1 MAYKL
6 QKISELANKTAQA
19 VMRDANGW
27 MRYLD
32 TASRLY
38 KYPFDEQLLIYAQR
52 PDATACAS
60 MELWNGTMRRWIK
73 PGSKGI
79 AIIRKDRR
87 GKPGLE
93 YVYDYADTR
102 PVRGAREPYLWQM
115 RKEHHPAVLAA
126 LEQRYGPAAK
136 GDIGDQ
142 IMELA
147 RHAVDEVY
155 HDRLSDLA
163 YDTKDSLL
171 EELDELNLEVRFR
184 RLLATSVQY
193 TLLTRCGLDPL
204 DYLDDEDFDG
214 ISEFS
219 TPTVLHHLGNAA
231 SAVSMEALMEIG
243 TAIRQYEQTQA
254 KNNQKISEKPL
265 AKKPQTGYTTTRGQ
279 FNTVKRESAERSD
292 TDGGS
297 DLHEGGRLLA
307 ARSGDGRRGRTGG
320 NAAGQVRNAAG
331 GLSEGASQRDIHL
344 HASDGQAD
352 RSPSGDRP
360 AGAGAGGQHRE
371 GPDEKPGRKRGIES
385 QGSDGVGTGG
395 ERLHPSGGGNGAGGD
410 RLQVNQEQREAA
422 GEQPAASA
430 SPEPEAK
437 TKEAPAPELARFSLF
452 PTVEEQVEAIAEAQA
467 EEKRQT
473 EIDASSVHSVSDAVV
488 DRILTSGG
496 NSRHSI
502 ERIVA
507 FFQKNPSNEDAAAF
521 LEKEYGVG
529 GKGLTVARTKYAM
542 WFDEKG
548 IHVCPGNNT
557 YGTVSTHLP
566 WAAAAIR
573 ISRLLK
579 DGMFAS
585 QEKIDTA
592 RENELDS
599 LANRLTNLR
608 ANFSDAA
615 KEKDYLHTVSEAY
628 GGSRSGESAL
638 RVRELLREPES
649 RRRVLSELRAFAS
662 FYVTDRTLLT
672 SRPATSLPELTRQIA
687 DLDKPITEFKAA
699 IDGFAPA
706 KATFI
711 TEDEID
717 QFLMGAFSFEGS
729 RIRVYSYFMQGHDA
743 KECAAFLR
751 HECGDAGHT
760 SEKLT
765 TWSDGKGIKFTRF
778 AEDSGADGYD
788 TVHLNWNQAQKRI
801 RDLIEKG
808 RYLTRQERES
818 LPEHDMTHLAQ
829 MLYHFFSHVPDCQHR
844 PFADGADAAEAAKQ
858 IIPLL
863 ETPEIASKLFDTM
876 LSDFATISPDAE
888 GYTGMM
894 FAMRDMG
901 AFVRGDSPL
910 FTPLPESALQ
920 AEREVKERN
929 RKKGQPAQEA
939 AVTDTPGEASGE
951 LAAVA
956 RALASKRKPEAEAQ
970 GDGQFSLFSSGQTAE
985 AEPQEQREISDMDLD
1000 HFLIEDL
1007 GDPERKQRLYAL
1019 FTEGW
1024 SDAIIVRKLEQEYSR
1039 SRHGNLEGGFCT
1051 LADGTRGYAYFAK
1064 ELRISPRPEGKMRHV
1079 SFEEMA
1085 AHIRQLIQENRY
1097 LSPEELERYQKEH
1110 TALEP
1115 EAPKAEAEKKYRLG
1129 YGHLGN
1135 GLTVW
1140 NSMEM
1145 EDGDYKIIAHIAPDR
1160 TVTFYADDLPEEIKR
1175 EIQHTAA
1182 TSDARISATQDA
1194 PVFSTPPQ
1202 VPELEQET
1210 SRSPWWD
1217 EYTALKANYPNHLVL
1232 YQVGDFFE
1240 LFGEDAKNAAAVL
1253 GLELTTRPIGG
1264 VGRVEM
1270 CGLPAH
1276 ALEQNVERL
1285 RGQYDVAVST
1295 FDEKTGAYQA
1305 RTLAA
1310 LDSDTVPYNFEFEYR
1325 QLSRL
1330 KSDCDYF
1337 LGAGGRHEGHLS
1349 EGGSITKQI
1358 ARMRE
1363 LYGLL
1368 PEKPEWLTAEDI
1380 DRYEA
1385 EMTGAEPGKQAAEQN
1400 EAPAPAGEA
1409 TAAVQSSTHE
1419 ITVMAEEVT
1428 LFARLMSNEGI
1439 TPGRIDHENG
1449 DVTFSVAESEKDT
1462 AERLI
1467 TTLRKRISRAVAAA
1481 SKPKK
1486 ARRTRPEINYS
1497 AFEKLFPEIISGEYR
1512 SMRLQAGQSFM
1523 PLHVEW
1529 IADDVVALG
1538 HTYQQNGDTM
1548 NDPEMTFRVDREKGT
1563 LEALTFQQDGGIP
1576 IYQEVYPEPGKW
1588 IPKLR
1593 SDLNTFAAQWM
1604 KNITAQKY
1612 IKEKAV
1618 SERDGEDVEV
1628 FFSPEGAPL
1637 TAYDILMRESDTI
1650 IAQLLNDES
1659 YANARRDSDEQNS
1672 RDECLSAISR
1682 IVAPMVETNI
1692 QFYKVYFDAPLA
1704 AQQFRD
1710 YLFETTYQ
1718 QDMAAEQVPVSSVT
1732 LYREALSL
1740 LVGAVRGSSFYDYLR
1755 DQETDYD
1762 SARDEL
1768 DAEITTMM
1776 EEIKEENPALYEAY
1790 HTRPKFR
1797 EWLVEDIL
1805 EQTYQDVTTD
1815 ARDAVQRYAGTPDAP
1830 AWIQEDA
1837 PAQPEQDTREEAA
1850 PEEIAETRDPLIPAY
1865 QEGDTVYIRDRAF
1878 VVKKVEESSVLL
1890 QDQSHTLPIYERYG
1904 KEAFARELS
1913 KDSRNNDIA
1922 PFLSANLPD
1931 VNPILREALIGD
1943 GGLLE
1948 LRDKAVIAGYIQAGE
1963 DNLEIA
1969 QRLANTYEGIV
1980 GTVTLWTGNQADYS
1994 ANSSGF
2000 EVHIHDDRDSTVS
2013 MTWNLIAPI
2022 LRTLYQQELDG
2033 FLHEPPAEGH
2043 LQGQAEAGTNTP
2055 QVPEAG
2061 PEPTGAGAPEN
2072 AEIVWHTPGG
2082 KEYRAGDTVEY
2093 FVDGMPC
2100 QIIIDSIGRDYVY
2113 YTFPDLPQAPAE
2125 MFRDKFERFLDDG
2138 SHFIVHEASEHPQ
2151 QAPAE
2156 PSLAPN
2162 VDEYINLKAQYPDK
2176 LVGVQVGDYMLFYG
2190 KDAEEAAPA
2199 LGRDV
2204 LTREIPGLGE
2214 TGVTGYNGAW
2224 QAALK
2229 KLLEHGKSVVLARP
2243 DLQRGPDAP
2252 YEIIKE
2258 RDISEYIPLGKELD
2272 IDGRR
2277 MKVDSIDYANG
2288 KVSLMDMELTMEYR
2302 YPVFREEPVAFVREY
2317 VEEAEQREF
2326 EQAARVEEIAEA
2338 GPPPEQAPDHDIP
2351 VGTVLT
2357 VNGHRMKIDSVDTA
2371 RDEVMLLDL
2380 DARGGPPMFSVKS
2393 GDTVRGLLAEAPA
2406 TDAPAPPEGQH
2417 HAGADELEEA
2427 KRLIEDFCDAE
2438 YGGGVDFSDLKHIGI
2453 AYTNTEDEQH
2463 EIQVEVNLLD
2473 FSVTQTLDGQFVE
2486 QRRYK
2491 TLRELID
2498 NELAVLSF
2506 DDLVYVEGEPEEL
2519 LASALKAAQKPEPA
2533 PEPERVEIDGGRI
2546 TKPPTPKTPMTS
2558 KVVGR
2563 VNAGAFDVIFE
2574 ELHFGPELHNFHITD
2589 EDLGAG
2595 GQKTKYQNNVAAIRT
2610 LKQIEADGRLATPE
2624 EQEILSRYVGWGSL
2638 APAFDERNS
2647 AWAKEYAE
2655 LQSLLT
2661 PEEYAAA
2668 RATTLNAHYT
2678 SPRVIKAIYDAVERM
2693 GFQPGNVL
2701 EPSCG
2706 IGNFFGLLP
2715 ETLSGA
2721 NLYGVELDG
2730 LTGRIARQLYQKANI
2745 TVNGF
2750 ENTDHPDD
2758 FFDLAVG
2765 NVPFGSYK
2773 VHDRR
2778 YDRHN
2783 LQIHDYFLMKTLD
2796 KLRPGGIMA
2805 VITSKGTMDKKN
2817 SKVREALAQKANLLG
2832 AIRLPNNAFKANAG
2846 TEVTSDI
2853 LFFQKRATV
2862 PEKLPEWVES
2872 GLTTDGVPLNQY
2884 YLQHPE
2890 MVLGT
2895 MALGKSMYGNDTE
2908 TACYPVEGADLAE
2921 QLAGAVA
2928 HIDPPDRELL
2938 DMDVPEQEDGTAV
2951 ESIPADPNVRNF
2963 SYTVSK
2969 GNIYFRENSRMV
2981 PVELGKVPTARVK
2994 GMIGIRDSTRKLIDL
3009 QLKGASDAE
3018 IKAEQANLNRLYDAY
3033 TKKYGILNSAGN
3045 RLAFNQDS
3053 SYPLLC
3059 SLEVLDDEGNFK
3071 QKADMFTKR
3080 TIQHHEAVTSVDT
3093 AAEALAVSIGERA
3106 CVDLGFMASLM
3117 GGGDKIPQIVKDLK
3131 GVIFKDPDTGPFDID
3146 GDAVSWYKGWQTAD
3160 EYLSGDVRAK
3170 LAKARTAAEEYPEF
3184 AVNAE
3189 ALEQVQPKDLTA
3201 AEISVRIGAPWVK
3214 PEYYR
3219 EFIFELLQVPEYLR
3233 DGKIDVFYNKVTG
3246 EWNVKG
3252 KSEDKRDNPRIRAT
3266 YGTKRRS
3273 AYVIF
3278 ENLLNQRDT
3287 RVYDEDAEGKR
3298 TLNARQTTIAQ
3309 QKAEAIDQAFRDWIF
3324 KDPERRAD
3332 LCATYNRIF
3341 NSKRPREY
3349 NGDHIAFAGM
3359 NPEYKLEPH
3368 QRNAVARMLYGGN
3381 SLLAH
3386 CVGAG
3391 KTFEMTAAA
3400 MEGKRLGLCQK
3411 SLFVVPNHLT
3421 EQWGS
3426 DFLTLYPGAK
3436 VLVATKKD
3444 FQPKNRKK
3452 FCARIATGDYD
3463 AVIIGHSQF
3472 EKIPLS
3478 PERQAQVIEDQI
3490 SEIMDA
3496 IREAKAQKEE
3506 NWSIKQMEG
3515 TRKDLEAK
3523 LKKLTDKKKD
3533 DTVTFE
3539 ELGIDRLFVD
3549 EAHYYKNLFLHTKM
3563 RNVAG
3568 ISQTEAQKSSDMFGK
3583 CRYLDELT
3591 GGRGVTFATGTPVSN
3606 SMVELYTM
3614 MRYLQFDMLE
3624 EAGLSHFD
3632 DWAAMFGEKVS
3643 AVELKPEG
3651 TGFRSKTRFARFYN
3665 LPELMNLWKEAADIQ
3680 TAEMLNLP
3688 VPEAEYI
3695 TVTTEP
3701 SAAQKEMVQSLA
3713 KRAEA
3718 VRNGM
3723 VKPNEDNMLKITSD
3737 GRKLALDQRIMNPL
3751 LGDDPNSKVN
3761 ACVKNILTEWHNS
3774 MDIRG
3779 TQLVFCDLS
3788 TPKGRSESKKPRKSI
3803 VKKIIEKVMGENPDE
3818 VEEDAEGVKLE
3829 LSVYS
3834 DIREKLIAKG
3844 VPAEEIAFIHDAHT
3858 EAQKAELFAKVRS
3871 GQVRVLLGS
3880 TQKMGAG
3887 TNVQKW
3893 LVASHDLDCPWR
3905 PADLEQRAGRIVRR
3919 GNKNKKVRIYRY
3931 VTKGTFDAYNWGLVE
3946 NKQKFIGQIM
3956 TGKSPARSIEDVDA
3970 TALSYAEVKMLAT
3983 GDPRIKEKMELDI
3996 EVAKLKML
4004 KANHMAQKY
4013 EMEDMVIKHY
4023 PQKMAEARM
4032 FIRALTEDMQIR
4044 DMHPVRDDAFSMTV
4058 CGKTYSER
4066 KAAGE
4071 AILAACKSM
4080 TDPDKPLDLGQFRGF
4095 PMQVQLKGEKFIVSM
4110 KQNLTYTAELADE
4123 PLGNV
4128 IRISNALE
4136 KIADN
4141 LENQKR
4147 SLVTLEGNLENA
4159 KEEASRPFPQEEE
4172 LATKSARL
4180 SELNAELDNDGK
4192 ERDQGNDAEPE
4203 QEDGE
4208 VPPRAN
4214 PVPPIAEGDKPS
4226 IRAALRSYTPPAPV
4240 AAGAERIHYRGEA
4253 L

>member
-1 MAYKL
+1 M
-6 QKISELANKTAQA
+6 
-19 VMRDANGW
+19 
-27 MRYLD
+27 
-32 TASRLY
+32 
-38 KYPFDEQLLIYAQR
+38 
-52 PDATACAS
+52 
-60 MELWNGTMRRWIK
+60 
-73 PGSKGI
+73 
-79 AIIRKDRR
+79 
-87 GKPGLE
+87 
-93 YVYDYADTR
+93 
-102 PVRGAREPYLWQM
+102 
-115 RKEHHPAVLAA
+115 
-126 LEQRYGPAAK
+126 
-136 GDIGDQ
+136 
-142 IMELA
+142 
-147 RHAVDEVY
+147 
-155 HDRLSDLA
+155 
-163 YDTKDSLL
+163 
-171 EELDELNLEVRFR
+171 
-184 RLLATSVQY
+184 
-193 TLLTRCGLDPL
+193 
-204 DYLDDEDFDG
+204 
-214 ISEFS
+214 
-219 TPTVLHHLGNAA
+219 
-231 SAVSMEALMEIG
+231 
-243 TAIRQYEQTQA
+243 
-254 KNNQKISEKPL
+254 
-265 AKKPQTGYTTTRGQ
+265 
-279 FNTVKRESAERSD
+279 
-292 TDGGS
+292 
-297 DLHEGGRLLA
+297 
-307 ARSGDGRRGRTGG
+307 
-320 NAAGQVRNAAG
+320 
-331 GLSEGASQRDIHL
+331 
-344 HASDGQAD
+344 
-352 RSPSGDRP
+352 
-360 AGAGAGGQHRE
+360 
-371 GPDEKPGRKRGIES
+371 
-385 QGSDGVGTGG
+385 
-395 ERLHPSGGGNGAGGD
+395 
-410 RLQVNQEQREAA
+410 
-422 GEQPAASA
+422 
-430 SPEPEAK
+430 
-437 TKEAPAPELARFSLF
+437 
-452 PTVEEQVEAIAEAQA
+452 EAIAEAQA

-473 EIDASSVHSVSDAVV
+473 EIDASIIHRVPDVVV

-507 FFQKNPSNEDAAAF
+507 FFQKSPSSEDAAAF

-529 GKGLTVARTKYAM
+529 GKGLTVAKTKYAM

-548 IHVCPGNNT
+548 VHICPGNNT
-557 YGTVSTHLP
+557 YGAIFTHLP
-566 WAAAAIR
+566 WAVVGIR
-573 ISRLLK
+573 ISQLLK

-592 RENELDS
+592 QENELDS
-599 LANRLTNLR
+599 LANRLADLCVE
-608 ANFSDAA
+608 FSDEA

-628 GGSRSGESAL
+628 RGSRSEESVL
-638 RVRELLREPES
+638 RIKELLREPES
-649 RRRVLSELRAFAS
+649 RRRVLSELRAFS
-662 FYVTDRTLLT
+662 NSYVTDRSLLRH
-672 SRPATSLPELTRQIA
+672 RPAISLPALIRQTA
-687 DLDKPITEFKAA
+687 DLDKPVTEFKAV
-699 IDGFAPA
+699 DGFAPA

-717 QFLMGAFSFEGS
+717 QFLMGAFSLEGG

-751 HECGDAGHT
+751 HECGDMGRT
-760 SEKLT
+760 SEKLK
-765 TWSDGKGIKFTRF
+765 TWSDTKGIKFTRLH
-778 AEDSGADGYD
+778 EDSGADGYD
-788 TVHLNWNQAQKRI
+788 TVYLNWNQAQKRI
-801 RDLIEKG
+801 RDLIEKD

-818 LPEHDMTHLAQ
+818 LPEHDKNHLAR
-829 MLYHFFSHVPDCQHR
+829 MLYHFFSHVPDCKHL
-844 PFADGADAAEAAKQ
+844 PFANGADLAAAAKQ
-858 IIPLL
+858 ILPLL
-863 ETPEIASKLFDTM
+863 EVPEAAAKLFDTM
-876 LSDFATISPDAE
+876 LSDFSAISPDAD

-910 FTPLPESALQ
+910 FSPLPESALQ

-929 RKKGQPAQEA
+929 RKKDQTPEQG
-939 AVTDTPGEASGE
+939 AVTDAPEPPGEASSD

-956 RALASKRKPEAEAQ
+956 RALASKRKPEATVARALASKRKPEATVR
-970 GDGQFSLFSSGQTAE
+970 GDGQFSLFSSGQM
-985 AEPQEQREISDMDLD
+985 AEPQEQREITDMDLD

-1024 SDAIIVRKLEQEYSR
+1024 SDAIIVRKLEQEYSW
-1039 SRHGNLEGGFCT
+1039 SRHGNVEGGFCT
-1051 LADGTRGYAYFAK
+1051 LSDGTRGYAYFAK

-1085 AHIRQLIQENRY
+1085 AHIRQLIQEGRY
-1097 LSPEELERYQKEH
+1097 LSPEELERYQKDH
-1110 TALEP
+1110 AAPEP
-1115 EAPKAEAEKKYRLG
+1115 E
-1129 YGHLGN
+1129 
-1135 GLTVW
+1135 
-1140 NSMEM
+1140 
-1145 EDGDYKIIAHIAPDR
+1145 
-1160 TVTFYADDLPEEIKR
+1160 
-1175 EIQHTAA
+1175 
-1182 TSDARISATQDA
+1182 A

-1202 VPELEQET
+1202 APEQEQET

-1217 EYTALKANYPNHLVL
+1217 EYSTVKESHPNHLIL

-1240 LFGEDAKNAAAVL
+1240 LFGEDAKTAAAVL
-1253 GLELTTRPIGG
+1253 GLTLTNRPVGG

-1270 CGLPAH
+1270 CGFPIH
-1276 ALEQNVERL
+1276 ALEQNVEKL
-1285 RGQYDVAVST
+1285 RGQYDVAVSAVDT
-1295 FDEKTGAYQA
+1295 KTGAYQT
-1305 RTLAA
+1305 RTMAA
-1310 LDSDTVPYNFEFEYR
+1310 LDGGTVPYNFEFEYR

-1337 LGAGGRHEGHLS
+1337 LGAGGRHERHLS
-1349 EGGSITKQI
+1349 EGGSIAAQI
-1358 ARMRE
+1358 AKMRE

-1385 EMTGAEPGKQAAEQN
+1385 QMTGAEPEKQAVEQH
-1400 EAPAPAGEA
+1400 EAPAPAKEA
-1409 TAAVQSSTHE
+1409 VAAVQNPNYE
-1419 ITVMAEEVT
+1419 ITVTSAEA
-1428 LFARLMSNEGI
+1428 LILARPMSQAGI
-1439 TPGRIDHENG
+1439 TANRTVQENG
-1449 DVTFSVAESEKDT
+1449 DVTFSVPESEKDVL
-1462 AERLI
+1462 ERLI
-1467 TTLRKRISRAVAAA
+1467 TKIRKDISRAAEAV

-1486 ARRTRPEINYS
+1486 ARRTRPEINYR

-1512 SMRLQAGQSFM
+1512 SMHLQAGPSYM
-1523 PLHVEW
+1523 PLHVQW
-1529 IADDVVALG
+1529 IADDAVAVS

-1548 NDPEMTFRVDREKGT
+1548 YDPEMTFRVDREKGT
-1563 LEALTFQQDGGIP
+1563 LEALTFRQDSGIP
-1576 IYQEVYPEPGKW
+1576 LYQEVYPEPGKW

-1593 SDLNTFAAQWM
+1593 NDLNTFAAQWM
-1604 KNITAQKY
+1604 KNITAQKF
-1612 IKEKAV
+1612 IREQAV
-1618 SERDGEDVEV
+1618 SVRDGEDVEV
-1628 FFSPEGAPL
+1628 FFSPEGAPFA
-1637 TAYDILMRESDTI
+1637 AYDILMREADTI
-1650 IAQLLNDES
+1650 TAQLLNDES
-1659 YANARRDSDEQNS
+1659 YANARMNSDEQNS
-1672 RDECLSAISR
+1672 RDECNIAINR
-1682 IVAPMVETNI
+1682 IAVSMLKTNP
-1692 QFYKVYFDAPLA
+1692 QFYRAYFDSLEAVHR
-1704 AQQFRD
+1704 FRN

-1718 QDMAAEQVPVSSVT
+1718 QNLATEQAPVSSVT
-1732 LYREALSL
+1732 LYREALAL

-1755 DQETDYD
+1755 DRETDYH
-1762 SARDEL
+1762 SAKDEL
-1768 DAEITTMM
+1768 DAEITAMM
-1776 EEIKEENPALYEAY
+1776 DEVKEGNPALYEAY
-1790 HTRPKFR
+1790 HALPKFR

-1805 EQTYQDVTTD
+1805 EQTYQDYITD
-1815 ARDAVQRYAGTPDAP
+1815 PRDAVQRYADTPDAP
-1830 AWIQEDA
+1830 AWIREDA
-1837 PAQPEQDTREEAA
+1837 PAQTEQDAHETAPPKEKAEA
-1850 PEEIAETRDPLIPAY
+1850 RDPLAPAY

-1878 VVKKVEESSVLL
+1878 IVKKVEKSSVLL
-1890 QDQSHTLPIYERYG
+1890 QDQSHSLPIYERYG
-1904 KEAFARELS
+1904 KEPFARELLE
-1913 KDSRNNDIA
+1913 DDRNSNIT
-1922 PFLSANLPD
+1922 PFLSAYLPD
-1931 VNPILREALIGD
+1931 IDPVLRETLTGD

-1948 LRDKAVIAGYIQAGE
+1948 LWDKAMIAGYIQAGE
-1963 DNLEIA
+1963 NNLEIA
-1969 QRLANTYEGIV
+1969 QRLADTYKGVV
-1980 GTVTLWTGNQADYS
+1980 GTVVLWTGNQADYS
-1994 ANSSGF
+1994 ADSSGF
-2000 EVHIHDDRDSTVS
+2000 EVHIHDGQDSKIS
-2013 MTWNLIAPI
+2013 MPWHLIAPI
-2022 LRTLYQQELDG
+2022 LRALYQQELDG

-2043 LQGQAEAGTNTP
+2043 SREQAEASTEIP
-2055 QVPEAG
+2055 QVPETVA
-2061 PEPTGAGAPEN
+2061 EPTGADAPGN
-2072 AEIVWHTPGG
+2072 AETVWHTPGG
-2082 KEYRAGDTVEY
+2082 KEYRAGDTVEHII
-2093 FVDGMPC
+2093 DGTPN
-2100 QIIIDSIGRDYVY
+2100 QIVIDSIGEDYIY
-2113 YTFPDLPQAPAE
+2113 YTFPDLAQAPTE
-2125 MFRDKFERFLDDG
+2125 MFRDKFEKLLDDG
-2138 SHFIVHEASEHPQ
+2138 SHAVVRKASKHAH
-2151 QAPAE
+2151 QASTE

-2162 VDEYINLKAQYPDK
+2162 VSEYLNLKAQHPDK
-2176 LVGVQVGDYMLFYG
+2176 LVGVQMGQYMMFYG
-2190 KDAEEAAPA
+2190 KDAEEASAA
-2199 LGRDV
+2199 LGRNI
-2204 LTREIPGLGE
+2204 LTRDIPGLGE
-2214 TGVTGYNGAW
+2214 TSVTGYNGAW

-2243 DLQRGPDAP
+2243 DPQRGPDAP

-2258 RDISEYIPLGKELD
+2258 RDISKYIPLGKELT

-2277 MKVDSIDYANG
+2277 MKVDSIDYASD
-2288 KVSLMDMELTMEYR
+2288 KVSLMDVELTMEHR
-2302 YPVFREEPVAFVREY
+2302 QPVFHEESVIVVREY
-2317 VEEAEQREF
+2317 VEEAERREF
-2326 EQAARVEEIAEA
+2326 EQAAHVEEI
-2338 GPPPEQAPDHDIP
+2338 
-2351 VGTVLT
+2351 V
-2357 VNGHRMKIDSVDTA
+2357 
-2371 RDEVMLLDL
+2371 
-2380 DARGGPPMFSVKS
+2380 
-2393 GDTVRGLLAEAPA
+2393 EAPA
-2406 TDAPAPPEGQH
+2406 ADEPVPPESQR
-2417 HAGADELEEA
+2417 HAGADELDEA
-2427 KRLIEDFCDAE
+2427 KRLIEDFCDVE
-2438 YGGGVDFSDLKHIGI
+2438 YDGGVDFSDLEHIGI
-2453 AYTNTEDEQH
+2453 AYTSTEDEKH

-2473 FSVTQTLDGQFVE
+2473 FSVTQMLDDQLVE

-2498 NELAVLSF
+2498 NELSALAF
-2506 DDLVYVEGEPEEL
+2506 DDLIHVEGEPEQL
-2519 LASALKAAQKPEPA
+2519 LASALRAAQKPGPA

-2546 TKPPTPKTPMTS
+2546 AEPPAPKTPITS

-2574 ELHFGPELHNFHITD
+2574 ELHVGPELHNFHITD
-2589 EDLGAG
+2589 EGLGTG
-2595 GQKTKYQNNVAAIRT
+2595 GQKTKYQNNAAATRT

-2638 APAFDERNS
+2638 PQAFDENNK
-2647 AWAKEYAE
+2647 AWAKESEE

-2661 PEEYAAA
+2661 PDEYAAA

-2678 SPRVIKAIYDAVERM
+2678 SPRVIKAIYDAVQRM

-2715 ETLSGA
+2715 ENLSGA
-2721 NLYGVELDG
+2721 NLYGVELDS

-2745 TVNGF
+2745 TVDGF

-2778 YDRHN
+2778 YNRHN

-2817 SKVREALAQKANLLG
+2817 SKAREALAQKANLLG
-2832 AIRLPNNAFKANAG
+2832 AIRLPNNTFKANAG

-2862 PEKLPEWVES
+2862 PEKMPEWVES
-2872 GLTTDGVPLNQY
+2872 GLTADGVPLNQY

-2895 MALGKSMYGNDTE
+2895 MALGKSLYGNDTE
-2908 TACYPVEGADLAE
+2908 TACYPIEGADLAE

-2928 HIDPPDRELL
+2928 HIAPPDQALL
-2938 DMDVPEQEDGTAV
+2938 DMDAPEQEDGKAV

-2969 GNIYFRENSRMV
+2969 GKIYFRENSRMA

-2994 GMIGIRDSTRKLIDL
+2994 GMIGIRDSARKLIDL

-3018 IKAEQANLNRLYDAY
+3018 IKEEQASLNRLYDAY

-3071 QKADMFTKR
+3071 QKADVFTKR

-3093 AAEALAVSIGERA
+3093 AVEALAVSIGERA

-3117 GGGDKIPQIVKDLK
+3117 DGGEKIPQIVEDLK
-3131 GVIFKDPDTGPFDID
+3131 GVIFKDPATGPFDMEAGGTD
-3146 GDAVSWYKGWQTAD
+3146 WYKGWQTAD
-3160 EYLSGDVRAK
+3160 EYLSGDVRMK
-3170 LAKARTAAEEYPEF
+3170 LAKARAAAEKYPEF

-3219 EFIFELLQVPEYLR
+3219 EFIFELLQTPEYLR
-3233 DGKIDVFYNKVTG
+3233 DGKIDVFYNKITG
-3246 EWNVKG
+3246 KWNVKG
-3252 KSEDKRDNPRIRAT
+3252 KSEDRRDNARIRAT
-3266 YGTKRRS
+3266 YGTKRRN

-3287 RVYDEDAEGKR
+3287 QIYDEDAEGKR
-3298 TLNARQTTIAQ
+3298 ILNSKHTTIAQ

-3332 LCATYNRIF
+3332 LCATYNRLF

-3349 NGDHIAFAGM
+3349 DGGHITFAGM

-3400 MEGKRLGLCQK
+3400 MESKRLGHCQK

-3444 FQPKNRKK
+3444 FKPKNRKK

-3472 EKIPLS
+3472 EMIPLS

-3490 SEIMDA
+3490 GEIMDA
-3496 IREAKAQKEE
+3496 IAEAKAQKEE
-3506 NWSIKQMEG
+3506 NWTIKQMEG

-3568 ISQTEAQKSSDMFGK
+3568 IAQTEAQKSSDMFGK

-3651 TGFRSKTRFARFYN
+3651 TGFRSKTRFSRFNN
-3665 LPELMNLWKEAADIQ
+3665 LPELMNLWKEAADIK
-3680 TAEMLNLP
+3680 TAEMLKLP

-3713 KRAEA
+3713 ERAEA
-3718 VRNGM
+3718 VRNGD
-3723 VKPNEDNMLKITSD
+3723 VKPNVDNMLKITSD

-3761 ACVKNILTEWHNS
+3761 ACVKNVFEIWQESTPTK
-3774 MDIRG
+3774 G
-3779 TQLVFCDLS
+3779 AQLVFCDLS
-3788 TPKGRSESKKPRKSI
+3788 TPKGRSESKKSRKGKTM
-3803 VKKIIEKVMGENPDE
+3803 VKKVIEMVMGQNPDE

-3829 LSVYS
+3829 MGVYD
-3834 DIREKLIAKG
+3834 DIRAKLIAKG

-3858 EAQKAELFAKVRS
+3858 EAQKVELFAKVRS

-3887 TNVQKW
+3887 TNVQKR

-3919 GNKNKKVRIYRY
+3919 GNNNKKVKIFRY

-3956 TGKSPARSIEDVDA
+3956 SGKSPARSIEDVDA

-3996 EVAKLKML
+3996 QVAKLKML

-4058 CGKTYSER
+4058 CGKTYTER

-4080 TDPDKPLDLGQFRGF
+4080 TEPDKPLDLGQFRGF
-4095 PMQVQLKGEKFIVSM
+4095 PMRVQLKGEKFIVSM
-4110 KQNLTYTAELADE
+4110 KQNLTYTAESADE

-4128 IRISNALE
+4128 IRINNALE
-4136 KIADN
+4136 KIAES
-4141 LENQKR
+4141 LEGQKR
-4147 SLVTLEGNLENA
+4147 GLTTLEGNLANA
-4159 KEEASRPFPQEEE
+4159 KEEAARPFPQEEE
-4172 LATKSARL
+4172 LAKKSARL

-4192 ERDQGNDAEPE
+4192 ERDQGNAAEPG
-4203 QEDGE
+4203 QEDGGT
-4208 VPPRAN
+4208 PPQVN
-4214 PVPPIAEGDKPS
+4214 SVPPITEGDKPS
-4226 IRAALRSYTPPAPV
+4226 IRAALKSYTPPAPA
-4240 AAGAERIHYRGEA
+4240 AAGTEKSHHRGA
-4253 L
+4253 VL

>member
-6 QKISELANKTAQA
+6 QKISELANQTAQA
-19 VMRDANGW
+19 VTRDASGW

-52 PDATACAS
+52 PDATACAT

-79 AIIRKDRR
+79 AIIRKDKR

-115 RKEHHPAVLAA
+115 REEHHPAVLAA

-155 HDRLSDLA
+155 RDRLSDLA
-163 YDTKDSLL
+163 YDTRDSLL

-184 RLLATSVQY
+184 GLMTASVQY
-193 TLLTRCGLDPL
+193 TLLTRCGLAPL
-204 DYLDDEDFDG
+204 DYLDAEDFAG

-219 TPTVLHHLGNAA
+219 TPAVLHHLGNAA

-243 TAIRQYEQTQA
+243 AAIRQYEREHG

-265 AKKPQTGYTTTRGQ
+265 AKEARTGYTTTREE

-292 TDGGS
+292 TDGGT
-297 DLHEGGRLLA
+297 DLHEGGRLPG
-307 ARSGDGRRGRTGG
+307 ARSGDGRGGRTGG
-320 NAAGQVRNAAG
+320 NAAGQVRDAAG
-331 GLSEGASQRDIHL
+331 GLSEGASQRDVHL

-352 RSPSGDRP
+352 QSSAGDQQT
-360 AGAGAGGQHRE
+360 GAGAGGQHRE
-371 GPDEKPGRKRGIES
+371 GSDEKPGRERGVEG
-385 QGSDGVGTGG
+385 QGSDGVGAGG
-395 ERLHPSGGGNGAGGD
+395 EQLHPSGGGNGAGGD
-410 RLQVNQEQREAA
+410 RLQVNQEQQEAA

-437 TKEAPAPELARFSLF
+437 EAPAPELARFHLF

-467 EEKRQT
+467 EEKRQA
-473 EIDASSVHSVSDAVV
+473 EIDPSSIHSVSDTVV

-507 FFQKNPSNEDAAAF
+507 FFQKNPRNEDAAAF

-542 WFDEKG
+542 WFDERG
-548 IHVCPGNNT
+548 VHICPGSNT
-557 YGTVSTHLP
+557 YGTIFVHLP
-566 WAAAAIR
+566 WAAAAVR
-573 ISRLLK
+573 ISQLLK

-592 RENELDS
+592 RENELGS
-599 LANRLTNLR
+599 LANSLANLR
-608 ANFSDAA
+608 MEFSDEA

-628 GGSRSGESAL
+628 GGSRSEESAL
-638 RVRELLREPES
+638 RIRELLREPES

-662 FYVTDRTLLT
+662 FYVTDRTLLR
-672 SRPATSLPELTRQIA
+672 SRPAVSLPELTRQIA
-687 DLDKPITEFKAA
+687 DLDKPVTEFKAA

-729 RIRVYSYFMQGHDA
+729 KIRVYSYFMQGHDA

-778 AEDSGADGYD
+778 DEDSGADGYD
-788 TVHLNWNQAQKRI
+788 TVHLNWNQAQKRV
-801 RDLIEKG
+801 RDLIEKD
-808 RYLTRQERES
+808 RYLTRKERES
-818 LPEHDMTHLAQ
+818 LPEHDKKYLAQ
-829 MLYHFFSHVPDCQHR
+829 MIYHFFSHVPDCQHR

-858 IIPLL
+858 ILPLL
-863 ETPEIASKLFDTM
+863 EAPEIATKLFDTM
-876 LSDFATISPDAE
+876 LGDFAAISPDAE

-901 AFVRGDSPL
+901 AFVRGDSPM
-910 FTPLPESALQ
+910 FSPLPESALQ

-929 RKKGQPAQEA
+929 RKKDHATEKG
-939 AVTDTPGEASGE
+939 AVTDAPETPGETSGD

-956 RALASKRKPEAEAQ
+956 RALASKRKPEAGEQ
-970 GDGQFSLFSSGQTAE
+970 GDGQFSLFSSGQA

-1007 GDPERKQRLYAL
+1007 GDPDRKRRLYAL

-1024 SDAIIVRKLEQEYSR
+1024 SDAIIVRKLEQEYSW
-1039 SRHGNLEGGFCT
+1039 SRHGNVEGGFCT

-1085 AHIRQLIQENRY
+1085 AHIRQLIQEDRY
-1097 LSPEELERYQKEH
+1097 LSPEELERYKKEH
-1110 TALEP
+1110 TAPEP
-1115 EAPKAEAEKKYRLG
+1115 EEPKAEPEKKYSLG

-1145 EDGDYKIIAHIAPDR
+1145 EDGDYKTIAHIAPDR
-1160 TVTFYADDLPEEIKR
+1160 TVTFYVDDLPEEIKQ

-1202 VPELEQET
+1202 VREQEQES

-1217 EYTALKANYPNHLVL
+1217 EYTALKESRPDDLVL

-1253 GLELTTRPIGG
+1253 GLTLTTRPIGG

-1270 CGLPAH
+1270 CGFPIH
-1276 ALEQNVERL
+1276 ALEQNVEKL

-1295 FDEKTGAYQA
+1295 VDEKTGTYQT

-1310 LDSDTVPYNFEFEYR
+1310 HDNDAVPYNFEFEYR

-1337 LGAGGRHEGHLS
+1337 LGAGRRNERHLL
-1349 EGGSITKQI
+1349 EGGSIATQI

-1385 EMTGAEPGKQAAEQN
+1385 QMTGAEPGKQAAEQS
-1400 EAPAPAGEA
+1400 EAPAPAEEA
-1409 TAAVQSSTHE
+1409 AAADQNHNYE
-1419 ITVMAEEVT
+1419 ITVTSAEA
-1428 LFARLMSNEGI
+1428 LILARPMSQAGI
-1439 TPGRIDHENG
+1439 TPNRTGQENG
-1449 DVTFSVAESEKDT
+1449 DVTFSVPESEKD
-1462 AERLI
+1462 ALERLI
-1467 TTLRKRISRAVAAA
+1467 TKIRKDISRAAAA
-1481 SKPKK
+1481 VSKPKK
-1486 ARRTRPEINYS
+1486 ARRTRSEVNYS
-1497 AFEKLFPEIISGEYR
+1497 TFAKLFPEIISGEYR
-1512 SMRLQAGQSFM
+1512 SMRLQAGPSYM
-1523 PLHVEW
+1523 PLHVQW

-1563 LEALTFQQDGGIP
+1563 LEALTFQQDGGVP
-1576 IYQEVYPEPGKW
+1576 LYQEVYPEPGKW

-1593 SDLNTFAAQWM
+1593 SDLNNFAAQWM

-1612 IKEKAV
+1612 IKERAV
-1618 SERDGEDVEV
+1618 AERDGEDIEV

-1637 TAYDILMRESDTI
+1637 AAYDILMREADTI
-1650 IAQLLNDES
+1650 TAQLLNDES
-1659 YANARRDSDEQNS
+1659 YANARMNSDKQNS
-1672 RDECLSAISR
+1672 RDECLAAISR
-1682 IVAPMVETNI
+1682 IVVSMAETNA
-1692 QFYKVYFDAPLA
+1692 QFYNVYFDAPLA
-1704 AQQFRD
+1704 AQKFRD
-1710 YLFETTYQ
+1710 YLFEITYQ
-1718 QDMAAEQVPVSSVT
+1718 QNLVAEQAPVSAVT
-1732 LYREALSL
+1732 LYREALAL

-1755 DQETDYD
+1755 DRETDYD
-1762 SARDEL
+1762 CSKDTAA
-1768 DAEITTMM
+1768 AEITTMM

-1913 KDSRNNDIA
+1913 KDSRNNGIA

-1931 VNPILREALIGD
+1931 VNPVLREALIGD

-1969 QRLANTYEGIV
+1969 QRLANTYEGVV
-1980 GTVTLWTGNQADYS
+1980 GTVTLRTGNQADYS
-1994 ANSSGF
+1994 ADSSGF
-2000 EVHIHDDRDSTVS
+2000 KVHIHNGQDFKVS

-2022 LRTLYQQELDG
+2022 LRALYQQELDG
-2033 FLHEPPAEGH
+2033 FLHEPPAEDH
-2043 LQGQAEAGTNTP
+2043 LRGQAEAGTETP
-2055 QVPEAG
+2055 QAPEAVV
-2061 PEPTGAGAPEN
+2061 EPTGAGAPEN
-2072 AEIVWHTPGG
+2072 VETVWRTPGG
-2082 KEYRAGDTVEY
+2082 KEYCAGDTVEY
-2093 FVDGMPC
+2093 FVDGKAY
-2100 QIIIDSIGRDYVY
+2100 QIILDSVGEDYIY
-2113 YTFPDLPQAPAE
+2113 YTFPDLAQAPVE
-2125 MFRDKFERFLDDG
+2125 MFRDKFEKLLDDG
-2138 SHFIVHEASEHPQ
+2138 SHAVVREGGEHSKQVPV
-2151 QAPAE
+2151 E
-2156 PSLAPN
+2156 PSLTPN
-2162 VDEYINLKAQYPDK
+2162 VPEYLNLKAQHPDK
-2176 LVGVQVGDYMLFYG
+2176 LVGVQVGDYLLFYG
-2190 KDAEEAAPA
+2190 KDAEEAAPVFNA
-2199 LGRDV
+2199 KV
-2204 LTREIPGLGE
+2204 LTRDIPGLGE
-2214 TGVTGYNGAW
+2214 TSVTGYGSAW

-2243 DLQRGPDAP
+2243 DPQRGPDDP

-2258 RDISEYIPLGKELD
+2258 RDISEYIPLGKELT

-2288 KVSLMDMELTMEYR
+2288 KVSLMDMEMSEKYR

-2317 VEEAEQREF
+2317 VEEAERREF
-2326 EQAARVEEIAEA
+2326 DRATRIEEMTET
-2338 GPPPEQAPDHDIP
+2338 GPLPEQAPSGDIP

-2357 VNGHRMKIDSVDTA
+2357 INGHRMKIDSVDAA

-2393 GDTVRGLLAEAPA
+2393 GAAVRGLLAEAPA
-2406 TDAPAPPEGQH
+2406 ADEPVPPESRR

-2427 KRLIEDFCDAE
+2427 KGLIADFCDVE
-2438 YGGGVDFSDLKHIGI
+2438 YDGGVDFSDLEHIGI
-2453 AYTNTEDEQH
+2453 AYTTTEDEKH

-2473 FSVTQTLDGQFVE
+2473 FSVTQMLDGQLVE

-2491 TLRELID
+2491 TLREMID
-2498 NELAVLSF
+2498 NELSVLDF
-2506 DDLVYVEGEPEEL
+2506 DDLIHVEGEPEEL

-2533 PEPERVEIDGGRI
+2533 PEPERIEIDGGRI
-2546 TKPPTPKTPMTS
+2546 TEPPAPKTPMTS

-2563 VNAGAFDVIFE
+2563 VNAGAFDVVFE
-2574 ELHFGPELHNFHITD
+2574 ELHVGPELHNFHITD
-2589 EDLGAG
+2589 DDLGTG

-2624 EQEILSRYVGWGSL
+2624 EQDILSRYVGWGSL
-2638 APAFDERNS
+2638 APAFDEHNK
-2647 AWAKEYAE
+2647 AWAKEFEE

-2715 ETLSGA
+2715 ENLSGA
-2721 NLYGVELDG
+2721 NLYGVELDS

-2745 TVNGF
+2745 TVDGF
-2750 ENTDHPDD
+2750 ENTEHPDD

-2765 NVPFGSYK
+2765 NVPFGAYK

-2778 YDRHN
+2778 YNRYN

-2872 GLTTDGVPLNQY
+2872 GLTADGVPLNQY

-2895 MALGKSMYGNDTE
+2895 MALGKSLYGNDTE
-2908 TACYPVEGADLAE
+2908 TACYPTEGADLTE
-2921 QLAGAVA
+2921 QLAGAIA

-2938 DMDVPEQEDGTAV
+2938 DMDAPEQEDGTAV

-2994 GMIGIRDSTRKLIDL
+2994 GMIGIRDSARKLIDL
-3009 QLKGASDAE
+3009 QLKGASNAE
-3018 IKAEQANLNRLYDAY
+3018 IKAEQASLNRLYDAY

-3071 QKADMFTKR
+3071 HKADMFTKR

-3117 GGGDKIPQIVKDLK
+3117 GGGDKIPQIVEDLK
-3131 GVIFKDPDTGPFDID
+3131 GVIFKDPATGPFDM
-3146 GDAVSWYKGWQTAD
+3146 DAGGTDWYKGWQTAD
-3160 EYLSGDVRAK
+3160 EYLSGDVRVK
-3170 LAKARTAAEEYPEF
+3170 LAKARAAAEKHPEF

-3219 EFIFELLQVPEYLR
+3219 QFIFELLQTPEYLR

-3287 RVYDEDAEGKR
+3287 RVYDEDAEGNR
-3298 TLNARQTTIAQ
+3298 ILNPKHTAIAQ

-3349 NGDHIAFAGM
+3349 NGDHITFAGM
-3359 NPEYKLEPH
+3359 NPEIKLEPH

-3381 SLLAH
+3381 ALLAH

-3391 KTFEMTAAA
+3391 KTYEMTAAA
-3400 MEGKRLGLCQK
+3400 MESKRLGLCQK

-3426 DFLTLYPGAK
+3426 DFLALYPGAK

-3444 FQPKNRKK
+3444 FKPKNRKK

-3472 EKIPLS
+3472 EMIPLS

-3568 ISQTEAQKSSDMFGK
+3568 IAQTEAQKSSDMFGK

-3680 TAEMLNLP
+3680 TAEMLKLP

-3713 KRAEA
+3713 ERAEA
-3718 VRNGM
+3718 VRNGD
-3723 VKPNEDNMLKITSD
+3723 VKPNVDNMLKITSD
-3737 GRKLALDQRIMNPL
+3737 GRKLALDQRLMNPL

-3761 ACVKNILTEWHNS
+3761 ACVKNVFEIWQESTPTK
-3774 MDIRG
+3774 G
-3779 TQLVFCDLS
+3779 AQLVFCDLS
-3788 TPKGRSESKKPRKSI
+3788 TPKGRSENKKPRKSK
-3803 VKKIIEKVMGENPDE
+3803 VREIIEMVMGRNPDE

-3829 LSVYS
+3829 MGVYD
-3834 DIREKLIAKG
+3834 DIRAKLIAKG

-3887 TNVQKW
+3887 TNVQKR

-3919 GNKNKKVRIYRY
+3919 GNDNKKVKIFRY

-3996 EVAKLKML
+3996 QVAKLKML

-4023 PQKMAEARM
+4023 PRKMAEARM

-4044 DMHPVRDDAFSMTV
+4044 DMHPVKDDAFSMTV
-4058 CGKTYSER
+4058 RGKTYTER

-4095 PMQVQLKGEKFIVSM
+4095 PMQVFLKGEKFIVTM
-4110 KQNLTYTAELADE
+4110 KQNLTYMAELADE

-4147 SLVTLEGNLENA
+4147 GLVTLEGNLENA
-4159 KEEASRPFPQEEE
+4159 KEEAARPFPQEEE
-4172 LATKSARL
+4172 LAAKAARL
-4180 SELNAELDNDGK
+4180 SELNAELDNGGK
-4192 ERDQGNDAEPE
+4192 ERDQGNDLEPE
-4203 QEDGE
+4203 QEDGGT
-4208 VPPRAN
+4208 PPQAN
-4214 PVPPIAEGDKPS
+4214 PAPPTAEGDKPS
-4226 IRAALRSYTPPAPV
+4226 IRAALKSYTPPAPV
-4240 AAGAERIHYRGEA
+4240 AAGPEKSHHRGA
-4253 L
+4253 VL